1 MSVRLSV
8 FAAAAFVLSACV
20 DVPAPGSPP
29 PPEGVGT
36 SRTGLTAMGAHSWAD
51 VQVAY
56 DRAQRLRNLL
66 GADAPQ
72 SLTQAQMGLGN
83 LLSGITPATAS
94 AIDTA
99 IASLLAAQAQAYIV
113 AVDTG
118 RATPGVAD
126 PGAWDATWWDFSS
139 P

>member
-1 MSVRLSV
+1 MRPQLLLVCMLCLAI
-8 FAAAAFVLSACV
+8 AACGKKPEALPSAAT
-20 DVPAPGSPP
+20 
-29 PPEGVGT
+29 GV
-36 SRTGLTAMGAHSWAD
+36 SQSGLTAAGAHSWAD

-56 DRAQRLRNLL
+56 DRAQRLRDLL
-66 GADAPQ
+66 GTDAPA

-83 LLSGITPATAS
+83 LLAGIAPATAP
-94 AIDTA
+94 AIDA
-99 IASLLAAQAQAYIV
+99 AVEAMLAAQAQAYAV

-118 RATPGVAD
+118 RASPGVAD

>member
-1 MSVRLSV
+1 MLVRLSL
-8 FAAAAFVLSACV
+8 FSATALWLSSCM
-20 DVPAPGSPP
+20 DVPSAGAPEPP
-29 PPEGVGT
+29 PGVGAT
-36 SRTGLTAMGAHSWAD
+36 QSGLAAMGAHSWAD

-56 DRAQRLRNLL
+56 DRTQRLRNLL

-72 SLTQAQMGLGN
+72 SLTQAQFGLGN
-83 LLSGITPATAS
+83 LLSGITPATAPAMDA
-94 AIDTA
+94 AIGA
-99 IASLLAAQAQAYIV
+99 MLAAQAQAYAV

-126 PGAWDATWWDFSS
+126 PGAWDATWWDVSS